1 MKIKIVPITLDE
13 LQNAGKEITRHFKEE
28 SFEEEL
34 NICMFLVI
42 QEWNMS
48 LASIKRS
55 FGSSAPELQCK
66 DI

>member
-1 MKIKIVPITLDE
+1 MTMKIKIVPITLDE
-13 LQNAGKEITRHFKEE
+13 LQNAGKEIMRRFKEE

-48 LASIKRS
+48 LA
-55 FGSSAPELQCK
+55 
-66 DI
+66 